1 MEQDGGVSLSWLRPR
16 ILALTEKFSFERL
29 GTGMRWGRL
38 ADLGHRYSDRLC
50 GLGSLVIGRL
60 SLSLAAR
67 DVADNVIVVV
77 PGRGKVCV
85 GSDVVVLDSERC
97 LMPRR

>member
-38 ADLGHRYSDRLC
+38 ADLRHGSSDRLC

-60 SLSLAAR
+60 SLSLAAKMWPTMS
-67 DVADNVIVVV
+67 VAVGLC
-77 PGRGKVCV
+77 PEGK
-85 GSDVVVLDSERC
+85 
-97 LMPRR
+97 P